1 MDNKDLILALLEEI
15 ISGKNPENRK
25 IAPEETCVL
34 NFIKGVR
41 SINRQDHYRF

>member
-1 MDNKDLILALLEEI
+1 MDKKERYLALSEEI
-15 ISGKNPENRK
+15 ISGKNPANRK

-34 NFIKGVR
+34 NFINRIR